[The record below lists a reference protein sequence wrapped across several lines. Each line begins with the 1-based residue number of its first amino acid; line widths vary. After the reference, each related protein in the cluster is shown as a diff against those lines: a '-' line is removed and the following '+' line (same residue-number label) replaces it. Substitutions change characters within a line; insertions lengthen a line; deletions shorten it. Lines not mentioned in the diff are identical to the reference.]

1 MKLINFN
8 AGAKVLPVKVLLS
21 MEPIYKEIE
30 RFSMDEKNPLCGSSK
45 EILKIVNQFPEL
57 RTGIEDLN
65 QLHKYE
71 RVINAMLQHLF
82 PTLLQTNEI
91 KAVALPFLYK
101 AFYPTQRF
109 AEILE
114 NAGADYDIKM
124 SGFNVEKA
132 YLYAC
137 SYILAKYYGQPI
149 LKLNRPVH
157 IDIPN
162 QKTGQLHH
170 YRLMFNADNI
180 EIIKTDAAPELTQ
193 ADIDELLANGE
204 NMALWKKKFPPNSY
218 ILKGFGIMNLFDTTP
233 DVLISR
239 TRSLFLRT
247 DDQVFTEFKQNIKD
261 LFGNR
266 DLLVGISNYDTCRRQ
281 TVGSFLNKTSESLFM
296 QPEEEM
302 DYRQF
307 FCDGLNHCVLDEI
320 KVSAISDVATY
331 AKQHHNN
338 RFSQRL
344 LKKNIQS
351 ILLIPIEIKGNHIQL
366 IEIASTKKNELN
378 ILVSAKLDDILPFIK
393 IAAERYFEE
402 SENVIES
409 TIQENYTSIHP
420 SVKWRFT
427 QAATNFNAQ
436 KIAGEENPI
445 LEDIIFENVY
455 PLYGQS
461 DIVGSSTAR
470 NEAIQSDLELQL
482 ALVIDTFERVQ
493 EIQPLPIYR
502 KLIYRVQTCLESV
515 KKGLNAGDEA
525 GILDFLR
532 MEIYPV
538 FNHVKT
544 LSSEIEEIVNE
555 YVKQI
560 DPDLK
565 VIYRQRKAYETS
577 VNLLN
582 DKLAGF
588 LDRRQA
594 EAQEMFPHYFERY
607 KTDGVEYNMYIG
619 DSLVNNRVFNP
630 VYLQNLRL
638 WQLET
643 MWKIENRAFELSSD
657 MPFPLRVA
665 SLILVYSSPLS
676 IKFHMDQKQFD
687 VDGAY
692 NARYEIVKKRIDKSL
707 IRGTDER
714 LTQAG
719 KIAIVYSQDTDVP
732 EYLNYIE
739 FLQSENKL
747 GKVEMLELE
756 DLQGISGL
764 KAIRVE
770 VIYQKPQK
778 SLKSKKGKLKGLKSP
793 EKMVSDLDI
802 IASKN

>member
-1 MKLINFN
+1 MKMISFN
-8 AGAKVLPVKVLLS
+8 AGAKVLPVKVMLS
-21 MEPIYKEIE
+21 MEPLYQEIE
-30 RFSMDEKNPLCGSSK
+30 QFAQDEKNPLCNSSK
-45 EILKIVNQFPEL
+45 EILAYVNQFPEL
-57 RTGIEDLN
+57 RSGIEDLN
-65 QLHKYE
+65 QLDKYE
-71 RVINAMLQHLF
+71 EVLGLMLKHLF

-91 KAVALPFLYK
+91 KAVAIPFQYK
-101 AFYPTQRF
+101 AFHPTKRF
-109 AEILE
+109 AEILK
-114 NAGADYDIKM
+114 NAGEDYNIKM
-124 SGFNVEKA
+124 TGYNIEKS

-137 SYILAKYYGQPI
+137 SYVLAKYYGQPI
-149 LKLNRPVH
+149 LKLNRPMH

-180 EIIKTDAAPELTQ
+180 EVIKTDKAPDLTP
-193 ADIDELLANGE
+193 ADIDELLANAE
-204 NMALWKKKFPPNSY
+204 DLALWKKKFPPSSY
-218 ILKGFGIMNLFDTTP
+218 ILKGFGIMNLFDATP

-239 TRSLFLRT
+239 TRSLFLRK
-247 DDQVFTEFKQNIKD
+247 DDQVFPEFKQNIKE
-261 LFGNR
+261 LFGNK
-266 DLLVGISNYDTCRRQ
+266 DLMIGVSNYDTCRRQ
-281 TVGSFLNKTSESLFM
+281 TISSFLNKTSRSLFM
-296 QPEEEM
+296 RPDEEM

-320 KVSAISDVATY
+320 KVTAISDVIKY
-331 AKQHHNN
+331 AEKTKNN
-338 RFSQRL
+338 RFAQRL
-344 LKKNIQS
+344 MAKGIES
-351 ILLIPIEIKGNHIQL
+351 ILLIPIQIKGNHIQL
-366 IEIASTKKNELN
+366 IEIASTQKNELN
-378 ILVSAKLDDILPFIK
+378 ILVSAKLDDILPFIQ

-402 SENVIES
+402 SENTIES
-409 TIQENYTSIHP
+409 TIQEKYTSIHP

-427 QAATNFNAQ
+427 QAASNYNAQ
-436 KIAGEENPI
+436 RIAGVENPI
-445 LEDIIFENVY
+445 LEDIVFENVY

-461 DIVGSSTAR
+461 DIVSSSTAR
-470 NEAIQSDLELQL
+470 NEAIQADLELQL

-493 EIQPLPIYR
+493 QIQPLPIYR

-525 GILDFLR
+525 GILDFLK

-538 FNHVKT
+538 FNHVMT
-544 LSSEIEEIVNE
+544 LSGEIKEIVDE

-565 VIYRQRKAYETS
+565 VIYRQRKAYESS

-619 DSLVNNRVFNP
+619 DSLVNNRTFNP

-643 MWKIENRAFELSSD
+643 MCKIENRAMELAQT
-657 MPFPLRVA
+657 MPYPLRVA

-707 IRGTDER
+707 IRGTNER

-719 KIAIVYSQDTDVP
+719 KIAIVYSQDSDVP

-770 VIYQKPQK
+770 VIYEKPPQTLAAK
-778 SLKSKKGKLKGLKSP
+778 NGKRKTLKSP
-793 EKMVSDLDI
+793 EEMVKDLDI
-802 IASKN
+802 VASKN